1 MGWKFKRKK
10 EMEKFKRIIK
20 MLIRG
25 EIVKGEFDQTDVT
38 NNMLRIK
45 KGRNWREGWEKLVDR
60 VKSRKEKDALRKR
73 YWSGRNAY
81 S

>member
-1 MGWKFKRKK
+1 MDWKFKRKK

-45 KGRNWREGWEKLVDR
+45 KGRNWIRGKG
-60 VKSRKEKDALRKR
+60 
-73 YWSGRNAY
+73 GRN
-81 S
+81 